1 MNYSWL
7 TESIENPKVLLQSQ
21 ADLQELKNRYPYLSS
36 LHVFDAKLEQL
47 ESGLDY
53 QEKIKKAAIYS
64 PNRSA
69 LYDYVIK
76 PNVEEAIANQE
87 ENKKPEVIPEISTS
101 ADNQSKIEQP
111 KLEIVPE
118 QPLTQKEKEEK
129 RALEQIILSHAISAS
144 ILKESEASILASDDN
159 AVEPEET
166 ETSEKLPVIAPK
178 IELDN
183 SMNVLAWLNASPG
196 IDESNSN
203 TTASLI
209 PYAQKSQ
216 LIEKFISQ
224 GEEKIHLS
232 KEVAPTLLQI
242 RRPQTE
248 FFSPEN
254 MAKMSLGENEDFVT
268 ETLAKIY
275 IQQGNFKKAI
285 SAYGKLSLKF
295 PEKSDYFARLI
306 QELKEN

>member
-1 MNYSWL
+1 MNFNWL
-7 TESIENPKVLLQSQ
+7 IESIENPKVLLQSKVE
-21 ADLQELKNRYPYLSS
+21 LQELKKRYPYLSS

-76 PNVEEAIANQE
+76 PNVEVAIANQGE
-87 ENKKPEVIPEISTS
+87 SKKVEITS
-101 ADNQSKIEQP
+101 SVDPSKIQET
-111 KLEIVPE
+111 KIDIVPE
-118 QPLTQKEKEEK
+118 QPLSQKEKEEK
-129 RALEQIILSHAISAS
+129 RALEKEILSHAISAS
-144 ILKESEASILASDDN
+144 ILKES
-159 AVEPEET
+159 VEQPELKEET
-166 ETSEKLPVIAPK
+166 KAEKSEVSEKEHLEAVK

-183 SMNVLAWLNASPG
+183 SMNVLAWLNVSSGKGTAQPNPLKAS
-196 IDESNSN
+196 
-203 TTASLI
+203 I
-209 PYAQKSQ
+209 PKAHKSH
-216 LIEKFISQ
+216 LIERFITQ

-232 KEVAPTLLQI
+232 KEVTPTLLQI

-254 MAKMSLGENEDFVT
+254 MAKMSLAENEDFVT

-275 IQQGNFKKAI
+275 AQQGNFKRAI
-285 SAYGKLSLKF
+285 SAYEKLSLKF
-295 PEKSDYFARLI
+295 PEKNDYFARLI
-306 QELKEN
+306 QKLKEN

>member
-1 MNYSWL
+1 MNFSWL

-21 ADLQELKNRYPYLSS
+21 AELQELKNRYPYLSS

-53 QEKIKKAAIYS
+53 QDKIKKAAIYS

-87 ENKKPEVIPEISTS
+87 ENQKPEAISELSTS
-101 ADNQSKIEQP
+101 SVSQSKIEQP

-129 RALEQIILSHAISAS
+129 RALEQVILSHAISAS
-144 ILKESEASILASDDN
+144 ILKESGELLLTSDDN
-159 AVEPEET
+159 LVESEET
-166 ETSEKLPVIAPK
+166 ELSEKQPVIAPK

-196 IDESNSN
+196 SKESNSS
-203 TTASLI
+203 TTTSPI
-209 PYAQKSQ
+209 PLAQKSH
-216 LIEKFISQ
+216 LIEKFISK

-232 KEVAPTLLQI
+232 KEVTPTLLQI

-254 MAKMSLGENEDFVT
+254 MAKMSLAENEDFVT

-275 IQQGNFKKAI
+275 AQQGNFKKAI